1 MSERPTRS
9 EPATSL
15 DPLAV
20 LGEFGMPVHC
30 ERDAEIYAQDD
41 PAEHCYRVVS
51 GGVRI
56 VKLMEDGRRHV
67 AEFLMAGDL
76 FGFDAFDTHD
86 YAAQAITATEV
97 RRYPRHIVE
106 RMSEQD
112 SVLARALRMLTIRK
126 LQQMHDRVLLLG
138 YKTTLERLASFLL
151 EMTRR
156 GALDQRGRV
165 ELPMNRKDIA
175 DHLGM
180 TLETVSRNFTQLRR
194 HRLIEIDHSSY
205 IEIRDRRGLA
215 RVANEP
221 RR

>member
-1 MSERPTRS
+1 MSERPTRG
-9 EPATSL
+9 EPASRR

-20 LGEFGMPVHC
+20 LGEFAVPLHC
-30 ERDAEIYAQDD
+30 ERDTEIYAQDD

-67 AEFLMAGDL
+67 AEFLLAGDL
-76 FGFDAFDTHD
+76 FGFDALATHD

-106 RMSEQD
+106 RLTEQD
-112 SVLARALRMLTIRK
+112 SVLAGALRMLTIRK
-126 LQQMHDRVLLLG
+126 LRQVHDRVLLLG
-138 YKTTLERLASFLL
+138 YKTTLERLAAFLL

-156 GALDQRGRV
+156 GALDQRGHLA
-165 ELPMNRKDIA
+165 LPMNRKDIA

-194 HRLIEIDHSSY
+194 DRLIEIDRSSH

-215 RVANEP
+215 RVANAP